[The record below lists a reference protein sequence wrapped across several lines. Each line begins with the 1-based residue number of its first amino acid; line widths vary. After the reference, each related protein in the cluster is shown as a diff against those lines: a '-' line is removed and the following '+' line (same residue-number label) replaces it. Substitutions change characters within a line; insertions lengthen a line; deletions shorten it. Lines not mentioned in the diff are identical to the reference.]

1 MPRKFHHREQNHHW
15 YLSRKAM
22 LHAVKCVVLFCF
34 CIPSACMHFL
44 LMHTI
49 NVVYIIGCGQKTQY
63 INMSN
68 RSCIYWYFHGIKTC
82 ENKLSAKFLL
92 KLFSING
99 PYEINVWPHPRLF
112 PFFTRLCSHFASK
125 YYCECKQEDKNRG
138 VLGMRLMNVWVTV
151 LISDDGSP
159 FSTTTWRVLSGI
171 ALPGS

>member
-1 MPRKFHHREQNHHW
+1 MKRHTLVRKMHRCHGSSTTENRITTDICQEKPCCMQEN
-15 YLSRKAM
+15 
-22 LHAVKCVVLFCF
+22 VLCF
-34 CIPSACMHFL
+34 FVSAFLVHCMHFL

-68 RSCIYWYFHGIKTC
+68 RSCIYWRFHGIKTC

-112 PFFTRLCSHFASK
+112 PFFTHLCSHFASK

-138 VLGMRLMNVWVTV
+138 VLGMRLMNV
-151 LISDDGSP
+151 
-159 FSTTTWRVLSGI
+159 
-171 ALPGS
+171 